1 MARRKK
7 ISKKNLLVI
16 IISAIAVIIISIL
29 GLSDK
34 TDELNDYAAPD
45 KNTENTVSSNKDN
58 NEKIMTAH
66 FIDVGQGDCTVFIS
80 GNETM
85 LIDCGEAEYSDT
97 VINDLKFYGVTELDY
112 AVITH
117 AHTDHMGG
125 MANILDTVPTENII
139 FSEPSEKSSGTK
151 SYGEFLDAADRCGA
165 DIIIA
170 EPDYTFSFGNAECR
184 ILAPFEVS
192 EKEENDNSVVMHIT
206 AGTTSFLM
214 TGDAE
219 KAVEKDIIEHYPN
232 LSATIL
238 KVGHHG
244 SKTSSHDDFISMLDC
259 ETAVIPVGEDNRYG
273 HPTEQV
279 IKTLESN
286 NIECYRTDLEGTV
299 TIECF
304 TENYKI
310 YTER

>member
-66 FIDVGQGDCTVFIS
+66 FIDVGQGDCTLFIS